1 VLSEDGSCRE
11 TVRKFLAWLAVEK
24 GKTASASTAAYCQAR
39 GRLPSKG
46 IVRTC
51 RETALRIEQEADG
64 KKWSLWCG
72 RRVRVVDGSGVS
84 MPDTPENQKR
94 YPQSSRQKPG
104 CGFPVMRIVAVFS
117 LATGVM
123 LDLAKGSLRTPENN
137 LMRSLWNLLKPRDV
151 LLSDRAFSS
160 YAELY
165 LLALRGIDCVSRRN
179 QRRKPSPVV
188 KRLGK
193 NDHLVEWQKM
203 IPNPKWLSKEQ
214 WRAIPKT
221 MVVRE
226 IDVIVDIPGF
236 RTKKISVVT
245 TLLDP
250 KVYPAKAIAELYL
263 WRWRVELFL
272 RDIKITMAMDI
283 LRCKTPEMVEKEL
296 WMRVIAYNLIRAVML
311 EASITHR
318 VQLDRLSFKGTLATV
333 RHWAPALAKSKT
345 GEPTRSELYLIMLRY
360 IATDLVPHRP
370 NRIEPRARKRR
381 PKNYQLLKKQR
392 TEFRETPHRNHYRKG
407 LS

>member
-1 VLSEDGSCRE
+1 MLSEDGSCRE

-137 LMRSLWNLLKPRDV
+137 LMRSLWNLLKP
-151 LLSDRAFSS
+151 
-160 YAELY
+160 
-165 LLALRGIDCVSRRN
+165 
-179 QRRKPSPVV
+179 P
-188 KRLGK
+188 
-193 NDHLVEWQKM
+193 
-203 IPNPKWLSKEQ
+203 
-214 WRAIPKT
+214 
-221 MVVRE
+221 
-226 IDVIVDIPGF
+226 
-236 RTKKISVVT
+236 
-245 TLLDP
+245 
-250 KVYPAKAIAELYL
+250 
-263 WRWRVELFL
+263 
-272 RDIKITMAMDI
+272 
-283 LRCKTPEMVEKEL
+283 
-296 WMRVIAYNLIRAVML
+296 
-311 EASITHR
+311 
-318 VQLDRLSFKGTLATV
+318 
-333 RHWAPALAKSKT
+333 
-345 GEPTRSELYLIMLRY
+345 
-360 IATDLVPHRP
+360 
-370 NRIEPRARKRR
+370 
-381 PKNYQLLKKQR
+381 
-392 TEFRETPHRNHYRKG
+392 
-407 LS
+407 

>member
-1 VLSEDGSCRE
+1 
-11 TVRKFLAWLAVEK
+11 
-24 GKTASASTAAYCQAR
+24 
-39 GRLPSKG
+39 
-46 IVRTC
+46 
-51 RETALRIEQEADG
+51 
-64 KKWSLWCG
+64 
-72 RRVRVVDGSGVS
+72 
-84 MPDTPENQKR
+84 
-94 YPQSSRQKPG
+94 
-104 CGFPVMRIVAVFS
+104 MRIVAVFS